1 MEGIAHNIHSK
12 EWLSSIY
19 KDDCFM
25 RDETNFNLTDK
36 IIDID
41 ELTRTVIITTSFTM
55 IYLFLNTKIRS
66 TTFFQWLVSI
76 HSLFVFSVHYSQ
88 LLSISL
94 HFSFLPPAPVWVQI
108 GDIFFPRISVVFSL
122 KILRFFFWLFLGLI
136 QLVFLFLDKFANK
149 NHHFFKYFLSLY
161 VTVTGSVVIWRHPFS
176 AILCPVLCWRAVGH
190 VLVPLV
196 VLPVPPVVVPVPL
209 RGLISGA

>member
-1 MEGIAHNIHSK
+1 
-12 EWLSSIY
+12 
-19 KDDCFM
+19 M

-55 IYLFLNTKIRS
+55 IYLVLNTKIRS

-94 HFSFLPPAPVWVQI
+94 HFSFLPPAPV
-108 GDIFFPRISVVFSL
+108 
-122 KILRFFFWLFLGLI
+122 
-136 QLVFLFLDKFANK
+136 
-149 NHHFFKYFLSLY
+149 
-161 VTVTGSVVIWRHPFS
+161 
-176 AILCPVLCWRAVGH
+176 
-190 VLVPLV
+190 
-196 VLPVPPVVVPVPL
+196 
-209 RGLISGA
+209 